1 MNNPDHNAESL
12 ETFFGLLKLFDT
24 GYGSGMKKLDPGWKK
39 FGYGIQDKHPRS
51 ATLLDYESRFGSVA
65 VLTVGTFTL
74 VCKENKSL
82 KSHKT
87 VEIKVVNF
95 FAC

>member
-1 MNNPDHNAESL
+1 
-12 ETFFGLLKLFDT
+12 
-24 GYGSGMKKLDPGWKK
+24 MKKLDPGWKK
-39 FGYGIQDKHPRS
+39 FGYVIRDKHPRS
-51 ATLLDYESRFGSVA
+51 ATLLDYESRFASVA

-74 VCKENKSL
+74 VCKENQSL